1 MPDTILVTG
10 STGNVGSQVVKQLS
24 SFNGNVR
31 AAIQSKNKA
40 NEIKNARA
48 QLVEMNFNKPE
59 TISMAL
65 EGVEKLF
72 LLTPFVPNMV
82 DISMNLVNEAKKAN
96 VKHIVKQSAFGSD
109 MEPPHIT
116 MNKLHR
122 QVEEAIESSGIN
134 YTFLRPTSFMQN
146 YLGFANF
153 IKSQGLFYAPL
164 ADSRTSF
171 VDIRDIAAVAVEAL
185 TKSGHEN
192 KAYNITGPEAVSNY
206 DIANILSK
214 ITGRKVTYVNVS
226 DDDARK
232 GMKDNG
238 MQEWTINAL
247 IELSNFQKAG
257 KASLVTSEVERVT
270 GRKPI
275 SFEQFAKDYSETF
288 GSP

>member
-1 MPDTILVTG
+1 MTDTILVTG

-24 SFNGNVR
+24 SFNGSVR
-31 AAIQSKNKA
+31 AAVQSKNRA
-40 NEIKNARA
+40 DDIKNTRA
-48 QLVEMNFNKPE
+48 KLVEMNFNRPE
-59 TISMAL
+59 TITMAFK
-65 EGVEKLF
+65 GVQKLF

-82 DISMNLVNEAKKAN
+82 EISTNLVNEAKRAK
-96 VKHIVKQSAFGSD
+96 VKQIVKQSAFGSD
-109 MEPPHIT
+109 MEPHIV

-146 YLGFANF
+146 YLGFANT
-153 IKSQGLFYAPL
+153 IKSQGVFYAPL
-164 ADSRTSF
+164 ADSRSSF
-171 VDIRDIAAVAVEAL
+171 VDVRDIAAVAVEAL

-192 KAYNITGPEAVSNY
+192 KTYNITGPEAVSNY

-214 ITGRKVTYVNVS
+214 TTGRKITYVNIS

-232 GMKDNG
+232 GMKENG

-247 IELSNFQKAG
+247 MELYNFQKAG
-257 KASLVTSEVERVT
+257 KASHVSLDVERVAN
-270 GRKPI
+270 RKPI

-288 GSP
+288 RSP

>member
-31 AAIQSKNKA
+31 AAIQSKNRA
-40 NEIKNARA
+40 NEIKNTRA

-72 LLTPFVPNMV
+72 LLTPFVPDMV

-122 QVEEAIESSGIN
+122 QVEEAIESSGIH

-146 YLGFANF
+146 YLGFANS
-153 IKSQGLFYAPL
+153 IKSQGVFYAPL
-164 ADSRTSF
+164 ADSRSSF

-192 KAYNITGPEAVSNY
+192 RAYNITGPDAVSNY
-206 DIANILSK
+206 DIANIL
-214 ITGRKVTYVNVS
+214 
-226 DDDARK
+226 
-232 GMKDNG
+232 
-238 MQEWTINAL
+238 
-247 IELSNFQKAG
+247 
-257 KASLVTSEVERVT
+257 
-270 GRKPI
+270 
-275 SFEQFAKDYSETF
+275 
-288 GSP
+288 